1 METIER
7 LRQKS
12 FLLLTLAN
20 VECCLLM
27 GNFSLA
33 ETVIHK
39 FEKATYELRLF
50 EEVKDH
56 LHERDKEK
64 SAEAISIILKAIML
78 ESIDL
83 DEESD

>member
-20 VECCLLM
+20 VEYCLLM

-33 ETVIHK
+33 ETVIYN

-50 EEVKDH
+50 EEIKEH

-64 SAEAISIILKAIML
+64 STEAISIILKAIML
-78 ESIDL
+78 ESVDF
-83 DEESD
+83 DEGSE

>member
-27 GNFSLA
+27 GNFMLA
-33 ETVIHK
+33 EIVIHK
-39 FEKATYELRLF
+39 FEKATNEPRLF
-50 EEVKDH
+50 EEVKEH
-56 LHERDKEK
+56 LYERDKEK
-64 SAEAISIILKAIML
+64 SAEAISFILKAIML

-83 DEESD
+83 DKESD